1 MTYADCLR
9 KRWAVVRLLPTMQCV
24 DVGWFY
30 HYSDAD
36 GYAKILRRL
45 DPAYKFEIVFDAALS
60 NRPHLPV

>member
-1 MTYADCLR
+1 M
-9 KRWAVVRLLPTMQCV
+9 RLLPQIRRV

-45 DPAYKFEIVFDAALS
+45 DPGSKFEVVLM
-60 NRPHLPV
+60 RLL